1 MVFVALA
8 LFAAAC
14 GNDSDDGDS
23 AGADATPAATDDGA
37 DDNADDGGGTAV
49 ADGSLVGVCPDPLI
63 VQTDWFPEPE
73 HGFTYQLI
81 GPDGTLDAENGIYS
95 GPLGD
100 TGINMEIRAGG
111 PYVGFSPPSAQ
122 IYADEDIFMG
132 YASTSEAIQNSEA
145 LPLVGVMTFFDV
157 GPQIL
162 MWDPE
167 QYSFET
173 FEDIRDSDASVLYF
187 EGGAYM
193 DYFLGEGIL
202 REDQVDASYDGS
214 PTRFITEEGIVQ
226 QGFATNE
233 PWRYENEIEGWQKP
247 VDFLLINDAGFPNY
261 QSALSVK
268 PESIT
273 DDRACLEAVVPM
285 FQQASIDYLNDPEPM
300 NVRLNQIV
308 TDLNSFWTSSE
319 ESHAAGTAAMLD
331 LGLVTDGDN
340 GYLGDFDTERVQ
352 RMIDIMLPVYLDR
365 GDDNVNPDVT
375 PEDLFTNEFLDTS
388 ISLGQ

>member
-1 MVFVALA
+1 MIFLALA

-14 GNDSDDGDS
+14 GNDD
-23 AGADATPAATDDGA
+23 
-37 DDNADDGGGTAV
+37 DDGGA
-49 ADGSLVGVCPDPLI
+49 APDDGGVVEEGNGAEGGEVVGNSLVGVCPDPLI

-95 GPLGD
+95 GPLLD
-100 TGINMEIRAGG
+100 TGITMEIRAGG

-122 IYADEDIFMG
+122 IYADESIFMG

-193 DYFLGEGIL
+193 DFFLGEGIL
-202 REDQVDASYDGS
+202 DEGQIDASYDGS
-214 PTRFITEEGIVQ
+214 PTRFITEDGIVQ

-268 PESIT
+268 PESLT
-273 DDRACLEAVVPM
+273 EDRACLEAIVPM
-285 FQQASIDYLNDPEPM
+285 FQQASIDYLATPEPM
-300 NVRLNQIV
+300 NVRLNEIV

-319 ESHAAGTAAMLD
+319 ESHAAGTQAMLD

-340 GYLGDFDTERVQ
+340 GYLGDFDEARVQ
-352 RMIDIMLPVYLDR
+352 RMIDIMLPIYIER
-365 GDDNVNPDVT
+365 GDDNVDPDIV
-375 PEDLFTNEFLDTS
+375 PSDIYTNEFLNTS
-388 ISLGQ
+388 ISLGS